1 MKTIDRRFAS
11 LTLAALL
18 GAVTSP
24 SVLAASVAPDFS
36 KYDANGDGKISLE
49 EYRAKGGD
57 EQNFRSIDVNGDKLV
72 SHDEFAKQG
81 TPSAARA
88 TPATPAT
95 PAMPDP
101 SGRL

>member
-1 MKTIDRRFAS
+1 MKTITHRFAS
-11 LTLAALL
+11 LTLAGLL
-18 GAVTSP
+18 GAVTSA
-24 SVLAASVAPDFS
+24 SVLAASPAPDFS
-36 KYDANGDGKISLE
+36 KYDANGDGRISLE
-49 EYRAKGGD
+49 EYQAKGGE
-57 EQNFRSIDVNGDKLV
+57 EQTFRSIDVNGDKLV